1 LHCQIQNDAMR
12 MMNLQWTEETNA
24 QRETQTDVAVKC
36 VCAGIGGRDS
46 ETQREGLMEEGNEI
60 EELFIGAQ
68 MWVSNGD

>member
-1 LHCQIQNDAMR
+1 

-46 ETQREGLMEEGNEI
+46 ETQREGLMEEGNETKSF
-60 EELFIGAQ
+60 L
-68 MWVSNGD
+68 